1 MPRRRNKEFVRD
13 VGVDERFSSSLVQK
27 LINVVMKCG
36 KKSIARRIVYDA
48 MDLVG
53 KKISGDDQKILQAF
67 EKAFDQIVPHV
78 EVRSRRV
85 GGGVYQVPVE
95 VNPKR
100 QKSLALRWL
109 VQAAQER
116 SDKVMGLRLGHEI
129 LDVLE
134 GRGGALKKRTE
145 VQRMAEA
152 NRAFS
157 HYAW

>member
-1 MPRRRNKEFVRD
+1 MPRRKNKEFGRN
-13 VGVDERFSSSLVQK
+13 VGVDDRFNSGLVQK
-27 LINVVMKCG
+27 LINVIMKRG
-36 KKSIARRIVYDA
+36 KKSIATRIVYDA
-48 MDLVG
+48 MDIMS
-53 KKISGDDQKILQAF
+53 KKIGGDDRKVLEAF
-67 EKAFDQIVPHV
+67 EKAFEQVVPHV

-95 VNPKR
+95 VNQKR
-100 QKSLALRWL
+100 KQSLALRWI
-109 VQAAQER
+109 VTAAKER
-116 SDKVMGLRLGHEI
+116 SDKVMGLRLAHEL
-129 LDVLE
+129 LDALE